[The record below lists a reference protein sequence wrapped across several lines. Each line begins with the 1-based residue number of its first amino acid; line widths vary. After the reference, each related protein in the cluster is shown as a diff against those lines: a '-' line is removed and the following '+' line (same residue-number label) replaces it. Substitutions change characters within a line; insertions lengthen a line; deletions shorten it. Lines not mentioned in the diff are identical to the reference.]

1 MDYYRNSGDDCQTTA
16 IVGVVACAVERVPL
30 ARRDEARLRGLGR
43 RRGKT
48 PRLAKAKPACAGW
61 GAVGVNPSARWD
73 EARLR
78 GLNWQAASAAVAL
91 IAGSFRATACRRAKP
106 LG

>member
-30 ARRDEARLRGLGR
+30 ARRDEARLRGLGC
-43 RRGKT
+43 RRGK
-48 PRLAKAKPACAGW
+48 
-61 GAVGVNPSARWD
+61 
-73 EARLR
+73 
-78 GLNWQAASAAVAL
+78 
-91 IAGSFRATACRRAKP
+91 P

>member
-43 RRGKT
+43 RRG
-48 PRLAKAKPACAGW
+48 
-61 GAVGVNPSARWD
+61 
-73 EARLR
+73 E
-78 GLNWQAASAAVAL
+78 
-91 IAGSFRATACRRAKP
+91 P
-106 LG
+106 LGYTGRSPPARAGLTGRVSGLRPGSRALQGDGSPSG

>member
-1 MDYYRNSGDDCQTTA
+1 MYSKT
-16 IVGVVACAVERVPL
+16 I
-30 ARRDEARLRGLGR
+30 
-43 RRGKT
+43 T

-78 GLNWQAASAAVAL
+78 GL
-91 IAGSFRATACRRAKP
+91 GRRRGKP

>member
-1 MDYYRNSGDDCQTTA
+1 MDYDRNSGDDCQTTA

-43 RRGKT
+43 RRGK
-48 PRLAKAKPACAGW
+48 
-61 GAVGVNPSARWD
+61 
-73 EARLR
+73 
-78 GLNWQAASAAVAL
+78 
-91 IAGSFRATACRRAKP
+91 P